1 MAVCAMLFQG
11 VAVWAGLPA
20 FLFALMLLLG
30 FRLNTRFTWILLLLG
45 LAGLAAQGL
54 SIACSGWASAS
65 AWLPD
70 CCGLGSAARKLS
82 AEGLWWLNLAW
93 LLLALSV
100 IAACAA
106 AIWRLALPKRS
117 KRRAP

>member
-1 MAVCAMLFQG
+1 MLFQG
-11 VAVWAGLPA
+11 VAVWAGLPT

-54 SIACSGWASAS
+54 SIACSGWANAS

-70 CCGLGSAARKLS
+70 CCGLALSTRGLS

-93 LLLALSV
+93 LLLALTV
-100 IAACAA
+100 IAACGA
-106 AIWRLALPKRS
+106 AIWWLALPNRS
-117 KRRAP
+117 KQMAP